1 MEVLIWTPERDHE
14 LCRLGA
20 KAFAERYRC
29 PPEEAQARYMVL
41 FDPAGQAALLREKNR
56 AIEEGQWTQ
65 PKPKP
70 KPEPKT
76 ADGLSDLWTPLQC
89 ERLRKMC
96 AAGLPD
102 AVIACRLGRTQCAIK
117 SKKRKLG
124 LCINLE
130 Q

>member
-1 MEVLIWTPERDHE
+1 MWTPERDHE

-70 KPEPKT
+70 KPGPRIT
-76 ADGLSDLWTPLQC
+76 DGLSDLWTPLMC
-89 ERLRKMC
+89 ERLRNLH
-96 AAGLPD
+96 AIGLSD
-102 AVIACRLGRTQCAIK
+102 EAIACRLGRSKSAIENK
-117 SKKRKLG
+117 RRKLG
-124 LCINLE
+124 LRKYVTR
-130 Q
+130 

>member
-1 MEVLIWTPERDHE
+1 MWTPERDHE

-130 Q
+130 H

>member
-1 MEVLIWTPERDHE
+1 MWTPERDHE
-14 LCRLGA
+14 LRRLGA
-20 KAFAERYRC
+20 KTFAERYRC

-65 PKPKP
+65 PERAKTQPPKI
-70 KPEPKT
+70 T
-76 ADGLSDLWTPLQC
+76 DGLSDLWTPLQC

-96 AAGLPD
+96 AAGLSD

-130 Q
+130 H

>member
-1 MEVLIWTPERDHE
+1 MWTPERDHE
-14 LCRLGA
+14 LRRLGA

-29 PPEEAQARYMVL
+29 PPEEAQARKMVL
-41 FDPAGQAALLREKNR
+41 FDPAGQAALLRGKNR
-56 AIEEGQWTQ
+56 NIEAGGWTQ

-70 KPEPKT
+70 KPEPKI

-130 Q
+130 H

>member
-1 MEVLIWTPERDHE
+1 MWTPERDHE

-41 FDPAGQAALLREKNR
+41 FDPEGQAALLREKNR
-56 AIEEGQWTQ
+56 SIEEGQWTQ

-102 AVIACRLGRTQCAIK
+102 AVIACRLGRTMNAIK

-130 Q
+130 H

>member
-1 MEVLIWTPERDHE
+1 MWTPERDHE
-14 LCRLGA
+14 LRRLGA
-20 KAFAERYRC
+20 KAFAERYRTSL
-29 PPEEAQARYMVL
+29 EEASARYMVL

-96 AAGLPD
+96 AAGLSD
-102 AVIACRLGRTQCAIK
+102 AVIACRLGRTLNAIK
-117 SKKRKLG
+117 SKKRRLG

>member
-1 MEVLIWTPERDHE
+1 MWTPERDTA
-14 LCRLGA
+14 LRRLGA

-130 Q
+130 H

>member
-1 MEVLIWTPERDHE
+1 MWTPERDRE
-14 LCRLGA
+14 LSRLGA
-20 KAFAERYRC
+20 EAFAERYRT
-29 PPEEAQARYMVL
+29 PLEEASARYMVL
-41 FDPAGQAALLREKNR
+41 FDPEGQAALLREKNR
-56 AIEEGQWTQ
+56 NIEAGPWTQ

-70 KPEPKT
+70 KPELRIT
-76 ADGLSDLWTPLQC
+76 DGLSDLWTPLQC

-96 AAGLPD
+96 AEGLSD

-130 Q
+130 H

>member
-1 MEVLIWTPERDHE
+1 MWTPERDHE
-14 LCRLGA
+14 LRRLGA
-20 KAFAERYRC
+20 KAFAERYRTSL
-29 PPEEAQARYMVL
+29 EEASARYMVL
-41 FDPAGQAALLREKNR
+41 FDPEGQAALLREKNR
-56 AIEEGQWTQ
+56 SIEEGQWTQ
-65 PKPKP
+65 PERAKTQPPKI
-70 KPEPKT
+70 T
-76 ADGLSDLWTPLQC
+76 DGLSDLWTPLQC

-130 Q
+130 H

>member
-1 MEVLIWTPERDHE
+1 MWTPERDHE
-14 LCRLGA
+14 LRRLGA

-56 AIEEGQWTQ
+56 SIEEGQWTQ
-65 PKPKP
+65 PERAKTQPPKI
-70 KPEPKT
+70 T
-76 ADGLSDLWTPLQC
+76 DGLSDLWTPLQC

-96 AAGLPD
+96 AAGLSD
-102 AVIACRLGRTQCAIK
+102 AVIACRLGRTMNAIK
-117 SKKRKLG
+117 SKKRRLG

-130 Q
+130 H

>member
-1 MEVLIWTPERDHE
+1 MWTPERDHE
-14 LCRLGA
+14 LRRLGA
-20 KAFAERYRC
+20 KTFAERYRT
-29 PPEEAQARYMVL
+29 PLEEASARYMVL
-41 FDPAGQAALLREKNR
+41 FDPEGQAALLREKNR

-70 KPEPKT
+70 TPAPKT

-96 AAGLPD
+96 AAGLSD
-102 AVIACRLGRTQCAIK
+102 AVIACRLGRSLHAIK
-117 SKKRKLG
+117 SKRRRLG

-130 Q
+130 H